1 MSTASQWLLLFR
13 VHTRMAGV
21 KALNS
26 VKQSRLMTGTIL
38 LFLVTYTVTA
48 YWLFR
53 EGLEYVARLPGAGAL
68 LSDRLIYV
76 MFFCFMMMLIFS
88 VAVTSYIS
96 LYRNRDTR
104 WLLTLPISHRTIFL
118 WKCFESAMFS
128 GWGLIFILFPLLLAF
143 AQMRDVSFGFFFK
156 VVLVLI
162 PFLILASTL
171 GSLILVTAVRFL
183 SRRQL
188 IIATALV
195 GVLLAGSAI
204 QTALKNNEVVQSEEL
219 SAAFTFQRVLHHTNI
234 SVNRAMPSTWLSGA
248 IVDWTRPYRHFGN
261 LLYPTLL
268 CSNALFGLLLVYR
281 AGGSWFY
288 QSWNRSLQQSACSAI
303 RRESYHSATSVEEF
317 VKKPTTN
324 PLIRWLVGRP
334 NAAISR
340 KDFLTFFR
348 DPAQWVQF
356 SLVFGLLAI
365 YASGLR
371 QMNGN
376 IDQPRDLYL
385 VAFLNLAVCALA
397 LSTLTT
403 RFVFPQFSLEGRKLW
418 ILAMS
423 PLKMPSLVIQ
433 KFVTSTLFSGL
444 TIIFILLIG
453 GYNLQ
458 LGWADSI
465 FFAVAIGLLAI
476 GLNALAVGLGVLFP
490 NLQESN
496 AAKIVSGFGGTLC
509 LIGSF
514 IYILVFV
521 LLLAASR
528 WDVFQSNEITTDW
541 IKTPRSQLSIA
552 GLLFITTLV
561 TVVPLIFSQ
570 KKLKRLEIISIL

>member
-1 MSTASQWLLLFR
+1 
-13 VHTRMAGV
+13 MAGV

-26 VKQSRLMTGTIL
+26 VKKSRLMTGTIL
-38 LFLVTYTVTA
+38 LFLVAYTVTA

-53 EGLEYVARLPGAGAL
+53 EGLDYVARLPAAGAL

-96 LYRNRDTR
+96 LYRNHDTR

-143 AQMRDVSFGFFFK
+143 AQMRGVSADFFFK
-156 VVLVLI
+156 VVLVLV
-162 PFLILASTL
+162 PFLILASSL

-188 IIATALV
+188 IIATALI
-195 GVLLAGSAI
+195 GVVLAASAV
-204 QTALKNNEVVQSEEL
+204 QTALVNHEINQKEEL

-248 IVDWTRPYRHFGN
+248 IVDWTRSYRHFGS

-268 CSNALFGLLLVYR
+268 FSNAAFALLLVYR

-288 QSWNRSLQQSACSAI
+288 QSWNRSLQQSAFSAL
-303 RRESYHSATSVEEF
+303 RRESFHASTSVDQF

-324 PLIRWLVGRP
+324 PLLRLLVGRP

-453 GYNLQ
+453 GYNLR

-465 FFAVAIGLLAI
+465 FFAVAIGLLAV

-514 IYILVFV
+514 IYILTFI
-521 LLLAASR
+521 LLLAYAR
-528 WDVFQSNEITTDW
+528 WDVFQSNEITTNW
-541 IKTPRSQLSIA
+541 IKSPRSQASVA

-561 TVVPLIFSQ
+561 TVVPLLFSQ